1 MQKFR
6 RGLWLT
12 MLCAATSPAT
22 ADNGLYLFA
31 IPATL
36 SANESGRLG
45 NDILA
50 TLHVPSGE
58 EAAKILGS
66 AHDINVIAADAGAVT
81 LSLGNRATLAGEPV
95 AAHLAPSF
103 VVDFDESAIGALQR
117 ELVAA
122 HGPEPDRL
130 ELVEFVY
137 DFIAE
142 KNYSRA
148 FDLASKVASTGEG
161 DCTEH
166 AVLLAALS
174 RALKRPA
181 RVVFGV
187 LLVEGSHRLHGFGHA
202 WTEIYDQG
210 LWHVAD
216 ATIPEREAPD
226 LRVFYLPI
234 LDLRNE
240 GPGYAMDLARLAR
253 LQPSQVSEIGNAG
266 PAAVD

>member
-1 MQKFR
+1 MRRFR

-12 MLCAATSPAT
+12 IFCAATSPAT
-22 ADNGLYLFA
+22 ADNGLYLFS

-36 SANESGRLG
+36 SANESGRLE

-66 AHDINVIAADAGAVT
+66 AQDINVIAADAGAVT
-81 LSLGNRATLAGEPV
+81 LSLGNRATLAGGPV

-103 VVDFDESAIGALQR
+103 VVDFDESSISALQG

-122 HGPEPDRL
+122 YGPEPDRV
-130 ELVEFVY
+130 ELVEFVH

-174 RALKRPA
+174 RALERPA

-187 LLVEGSHRLHGFGHA
+187 LLVEGSNRLHGFGHA
-202 WTEIYDQG
+202 WTEIHEQG

-216 ATIPEREAPD
+216 ATMPERESPD
-226 LRVFYLPI
+226 LRVFYLPM
-234 LDLRNE
+234 LDLQNE

-253 LQPSQVSEIGNAG
+253 LQPSQVSEIENTR
-266 PAAVD
+266 PAAVH

>member
-1 MQKFR
+1 MQRFR
-6 RGLWLT
+6 RGLWLAI
-12 MLCAATSPAT
+12 LCAAT
-22 ADNGLYLFA
+22 ADNGLYLFS

-50 TLHVPSGE
+50 TLHVPNGQ
-58 EAAKILGS
+58 EAAEVLGS
-66 AHDINVIAADAGAVT
+66 TRDINVIAAGADAVT
-81 LSLGNRATLAGEPV
+81 LLLGNRATLASEPA

-103 VVDFDESAIGALQR
+103 VVDFDEPAIGTLQG
-117 ELVAA
+117 ELLATY
-122 HGPEPDRL
+122 GPEPGRL

-187 LLVEGSHRLHGFGHA
+187 LLVEGSARLHGFGHA

-210 LWHVAD
+210 RWHVAD
-216 ATIPEREAPD
+216 ATMPEREAPD
-226 LRVFYLPI
+226 LRVFYLPM
-234 LDLRNE
+234 LDLQNE
-240 GPGYAMDLARLAR
+240 GPGYAMDLARLAL
-253 LQPSQVSEIGNAG
+253 LQPSQVSEIENAG
-266 PAAVD
+266 PASVD